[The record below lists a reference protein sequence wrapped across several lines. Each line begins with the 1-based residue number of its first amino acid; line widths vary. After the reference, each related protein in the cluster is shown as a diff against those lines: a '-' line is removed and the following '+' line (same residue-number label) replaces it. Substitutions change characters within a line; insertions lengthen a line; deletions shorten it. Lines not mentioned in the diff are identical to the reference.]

1 MNYLIYATG
10 NPGKKMEMARHLGS
24 FRITVK
30 TMDDFGIESFDV
42 PETATT
48 LGENSVIKVKAYLEA
63 LKNKTDLR
71 GNKFIVVSD
80 DTGLEI
86 SGLNR
91 EPGIHVR
98 RWKGYRMTDDEI
110 VEHVLLRMKDLKGDD
125 RSAQFR
131 TVVAV
136 GILEE
141 NGEIKSDPKI
151 FEGKLDGK
159 ILSEPVGEKVEGFPF
174 ERLFFVTEWGMTT
187 GGAHKLSQEE
197 KNKLLNHR
205 ERAVTSAIPYF
216 CEELGIDCH

>member
-1 MNYLIYATG
+1 MNYLIYATS
-10 NPGKKMEMARHLGS
+10 NPGKKMEMAKHLGT
-24 FRITVK
+24 FGIVVK
-30 TMDDFGIESFDV
+30 TMDDFGIEAFDV

-48 LGENSVIKVKAYLEA
+48 LGENSTIKVKAYLEA

-86 SGLNR
+86 SGLNG

-98 RWKGYRMTDDEI
+98 RWKGYKMTDQEI
-110 VEHVLLRMKDLKGDD
+110 VDYVLLRMKDLKGED
-125 RSAQFR
+125 RSARFR

-136 GILEE
+136 GVLEE
-141 NGEIKSDPKI
+141 SGEIKSELKM
-151 FEGKLDGK
+151 FEGHLDGK
-159 ILSEPVGEKVEGFPF
+159 ILEEPVGEVVSGFPF

-187 GGAHKLSQEE
+187 GGAHALPQEE

-205 ERAVTSAIPYF
+205 ERAVTAAVPFF
-216 CEELGIDCH
+216 CEQLGIKK